1 LSGKNFI
8 SRWLTDATLTKVQE
22 LKPIAAEAGITMAQ
36 MAIAWVLQ
44 NKNIAS
50 AIVGATRPDQLDDN
64 VKAANIVLE
73 PAILTAIDKVLEGI
87 IVNDPRLTVS
97 PKTRI

>member
-1 LSGKNFI
+1 
-8 SRWLTDATLTKVQE
+8 
-22 LKPIAAEAGITMAQ
+22 
-36 MAIAWVLQ
+36 VLQ

-97 PKTRI
+97 PKTRF

>member
-1 LSGKNFI
+1 
-8 SRWLTDATLTKVQE
+8 
-22 LKPIAAEAGITMAQ
+22 MAQ

-73 PAILTAIDKVLEGI
+73 PAILSAIDKALEGI
-87 IVNDPRLTVS
+87 IVSDPRLTVS